1 MPKEV
6 LCLSN
11 EDYVFTFLVEDEK
24 VFKIRVEKR
33 GSSKIV
39 DDLFVGKV
47 KKVVKGMDG
56 VFVDI
61 GLDKEA
67 YLPVKPTC
75 RIGEEVKPPKV
86 GESMVVQVVRE
97 PIGEKGAKLTNN
109 IKLVGKY
116 VVYLPTGTDIKYSLR
131 LSKED
136 KERLKSIVSE
146 MDPSGGLIFRT
157 CSSYAS
163 KEDLLKDIESLRDL
177 WQKVSKRSKAM
188 RKPGLLLREYPCYI
202 RAIRDYWYE
211 IGKIVVDDPYVWS
224 GIVSFLEEFE
234 PSLVNKVVYT
244 KDTAAYINKYR
255 IHDLFRKML
264 SKYVWLRGGGYIVI
278 DRTEAMTVIDV
289 NSGEPCG
296 ESHEENAVNTNL
308 EAAEE
313 IAKQIIL
320 RDIGGIIVI
329 DFIDM
334 KKQENKD
341 LVLKKFQET
350 LGDELSC
357 INIYGFTK
365 LGLLEMARKKRA
377 EGVLS
382 VLTEDCSVCRG
393 KGKIKSKE
401 LFKFELEKELKGWHT
416 GVIGL
421 HVRHDN
427 LEMAKDLVDKLGLK
441 HVNIVKDDNIGYNDY
456 EVYHTA

>member
-1 MPKEV
+1 M
-6 LCLSN
+6 CLSN
-11 EDYVFTFLVEDEK
+11 EDYVFTFLIGDGE

-33 GSSKIV
+33 GSTKIV
-39 DDLFVGKV
+39 DSLFVGKV
-47 KKVVKGMDG
+47 RRVVKGMDG

-67 YLPVKPTC
+67 YLPVRPTC
-75 RIGEEVKPPKV
+75 KTNEDVKPPRV
-86 GESMVVQVVRE
+86 GESMILQVVRE
-97 PIGEKGAKLTNN
+97 PIGEKGAKLTTN

-116 VVYLPTGTDIKYSLR
+116 VIYLPMGADIKYSSR
-131 LSKED
+131 LSKEE
-136 KERLKSIVSE
+136 KERLKSVVSE
-146 MDPSGGLIFRT
+146 MGFSGGLIFRT
-157 CSSYAS
+157 CSSSAS
-163 KEDLLKDIESLRDL
+163 REDLLKDIESLREL
-177 WQKVSKRSKAM
+177 WQKVSKRSKSM
-188 RKPGLLLREYPCYI
+188 KKPGLLLGEYPCYI
-202 RAIRDYWYE
+202 KAIRDYWYE
-211 IGKIVVDDPYVWS
+211 VEKVVVDDPYVWS

-234 PSLVNKVVYT
+234 SSLVNKVVYT
-244 KDTAAYINKYR
+244 KDTVAYINKYR
-255 IHDLFRKML
+255 IHDVFRKL
-264 SKYVWLRGGGYIVI
+264 LNRYVWLKGGGYIVI

-296 ESHEENAVNTNL
+296 ESHEENAVSTNL

-341 LVLKKFQET
+341 LVLKKLQES

-365 LGLLEMARKKRA
+365 LGLLEMARRKSTD
-377 EGVLS
+377 GVLS
-382 VLTEDCSVCRG
+382 VLTEYCHVCRG
-393 KGKIKSKE
+393 RGKIKSKE
-401 LFKFELEKELKGWHT
+401 LLKFELEKELKSWHT
-416 GVIGL
+416 GVIDL

-427 LEMAKDLVDKLGLK
+427 LEMVKGLVDKLGLK
-441 HVNIVKDDNIGYNDY
+441 NVNIVKDDSVGYNDY
-456 EVYHTA
+456 EVYYRA